1 MTGRRVLPCDPKLE
15 RPRDRR
21 LIRSGSAALL
31 GLILCG
37 LSGCEQPFEAIVV
50 RVTHRVFTTFN
61 ETHRVAPGERF
72 PIGDTEFSGR
82 IVEFLPDF
90 ALEETTKKPF
100 SRSRE
105 LRNPAVRIEVYE
117 GNRKIEDAWAFQGA
131 GPPHYAKTSLLA
143 FRLEELVW
151 RAGQEPISPTPA
163 ADSTAASP
171 ADTVG
176 SPGQP

>member
-1 MTGRRVLPCDPKLE
+1 MTRPVTLSCHPKLE

-21 LIRSGSAALL
+21 LIRSSSAALL
-31 GLILCG
+31 GLIFCG
-37 LSGCEQPFEAIVV
+37 LAGCEQPFEAIVV
-50 RVTHRVFTTFN
+50 RVTHRVFPAFN

-90 ALEETTKKPF
+90 ALDETTKKPF
-100 SRSRE
+100 SRSRD

-117 GNRKIEDAWAFQGA
+117 GDRKVEDAWAFQGE

-143 FRLEELVW
+143 FRIEELVW
-151 RAGQEPISPTPA
+151 RPGQEPISPTPA

-171 ADTVG
+171 ADTVE
-176 SPGQP
+176 SSGQP